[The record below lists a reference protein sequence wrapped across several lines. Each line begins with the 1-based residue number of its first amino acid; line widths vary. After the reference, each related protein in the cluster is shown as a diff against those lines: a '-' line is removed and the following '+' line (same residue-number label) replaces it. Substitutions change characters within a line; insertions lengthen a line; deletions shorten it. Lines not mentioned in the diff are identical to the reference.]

1 MTQLYVLSQDG
12 TSAINLSQFE
22 YVYIGED
29 NRIKA
34 VNGQKMIRLGD
45 YKSRDS
51 AKFALATML
60 YYAGK
65 NPGAGWYQ
73 MMRGDMDED
82 TIKAVYGDGIYNDE
96 HDLDTAVLMENAQ
109 VNPMKMLMVLLF
121 ALTEPVNHR
130 VHDTEWLGGFYKCI
144 KDDESV
150 YRGIY
155 SALDGIGYEISDME
169 KSLLDGTHP
178 SYEGAEEES

>member
-45 YKSRDS
+45 YTSRDG
-51 AKFALATML
+51 AKAALGSML
-60 YYAGK
+60 YYASR

-73 MMRGDMDED
+73 MMRSSDAED
-82 TIKAVYGDGIYNDE
+82 HVIRNRDPAPN
-96 HDLDTAVLMENAQ
+96 Q
-109 VNPMKMLMVLLF
+109 F
-121 ALTEPVNHR
+121 AANGKKPVR
-130 VHDTEWLGGFYKCI
+130 RGG
-144 KDDESV
+144 S
-150 YRGIY
+150 
-155 SALDGIGYEISDME
+155 
-169 KSLLDGTHP
+169 
-178 SYEGAEEES
+178 

>member
-45 YKSRDS
+45 YKSRDG

-60 YYAGK
+60 HY
-65 NPGAGWYQ
+65 AGWYQ
-73 MMRGDMDED
+73 MMRGD
-82 TIKAVYGDGIYNDE
+82 A
-96 HDLDTAVLMENAQ
+96 
-109 VNPMKMLMVLLF
+109 
-121 ALTEPVNHR
+121 
-130 VHDTEWLGGFYKCI
+130 
-144 KDDESV
+144 
-150 YRGIY
+150 
-155 SALDGIGYEISDME
+155 
-169 KSLLDGTHP
+169 
-178 SYEGAEEES
+178 AEEHVVLARDPAPNQFAANGKKPVRRGGS

>member
-1 MTQLYVLSQDG
+1 MTICKQPIENMLCEVLSMTQLYVLSQDG

-73 MMRGDMDED
+73 MMRGD
-82 TIKAVYGDGIYNDE
+82 A
-96 HDLDTAVLMENAQ
+96 
-109 VNPMKMLMVLLF
+109 
-121 ALTEPVNHR
+121 
-130 VHDTEWLGGFYKCI
+130 
-144 KDDESV
+144 
-150 YRGIY
+150 
-155 SALDGIGYEISDME
+155 
-169 KSLLDGTHP
+169 
-178 SYEGAEEES
+178 AEEHVVRSRDPAPNKFAANGKKPVRRGGS

>member
-45 YKSRDS
+45 YASRDG
-51 AKFALATML
+51 AKAALGSML
-60 YYAGK
+60 YYASR

-73 MMRGDMDED
+73 MMRSSDAESHVIRDRDPAPNKFSANG
-82 TIKAVYGDGIYNDE
+82 K
-96 HDLDTAVLMENAQ
+96 
-109 VNPMKMLMVLLF
+109 K
-121 ALTEPVNHR
+121 PVR
-130 VHDTEWLGGFYKCI
+130 RGG
-144 KDDESV
+144 S
-150 YRGIY
+150 
-155 SALDGIGYEISDME
+155 
-169 KSLLDGTHP
+169 
-178 SYEGAEEES
+178 